1 MADSRLQIMRQERLE
16 KLRQLRELGI
26 NPYPAKVN
34 RTQRAAQ
41 LLDGFATLEGQSVSL
56 VGRVIALRHHGQLV
70 FADIADD
77 SGTIQLYIRS
87 DTLRATD
94 TPKQLIGFSHMSL
107 LDTGDFV
114 EATGEV
120 TKTKA
125 GQISLLVQEL
135 RLITKS
141 LRPLPTAQ
149 DLPADPEYIF
159 RRRYIDLT
167 IKPQQRELFRRKAAF
182 WQLHREILSRN
193 GFIEVDVP
201 VLEHVTGGADARPFL
216 THMNALNQ
224 HFYLR
229 ISTELNQKRLIGGGF
244 EKIYTLGPNF
254 RNEGISDE
262 HLPEYTQV
270 EWYWAYA
277 NYEDTMNLVE
287 SLIKEIATR
296 IYGKTIF
303 TTRGHTFDLSK
314 PWERISYPDSIKE
327 KLGLDIFS
335 SPEEDFIQV
344 LKDNGI
350 RLEGAINRNRL
361 IDNAWKIL
369 RKTISGPAFLINEP
383 AFMSPL
389 SKSRADNPHLTERFH
404 IILAGSELG
413 NGYSE
418 LNNPLEQLD
427 RFLEQQQQR
436 DQGDDEAQMLD
447 IDFVEMLEYGMP
459 PTSGYGHSERLFWFL
474 EDITARE
481 GSLFPALKYKVDP
494 LTQAIYPQAKLVE
507 PIKPKNHDNS

>member
-1 MADSRLQIMRQERLE
+1 MADSRLQIMRDTRLSNLKE
-16 KLRQLRELGI
+16 LEALGI
-26 NPYPAKVN
+26 NAFPAKVE
-34 RTQRAAQ
+34 RTHTTEQIVNDFSQ
-41 LLDGFATLEGQSVSL
+41 LEGQNATI
-56 VGRVIALRHHGQLV
+56 VGRIVAMRHHGQLA
-70 FADIADD
+70 FADIEDAF
-77 SGTIQLYIRS
+77 GKIQLYIRS
-87 DTLRATD
+87 DTLAPTNP
-94 TPKQLIGFSHMSL
+94 TEQLLGFEQLHL
-107 LDTGDFV
+107 IDTGDFV
-114 EATGEV
+114 QASGQV
-120 TKTKA
+120 TKTKS
-125 GQISLLVQEL
+125 GQTSIQVSEL
-135 RLITKS
+135 HLITKS
-141 LRPLPTAQ
+141 LRPLPNPQ
-149 DLPADPEYIF
+149 DLPSDPEYIF
-159 RRRYIDLT
+159 RHRYIDLA
-167 IKPQQRELFRRKAAF
+167 IKPEQRELFKRKALF
-182 WQLHREILSRN
+182 WHIHREILTRN

-224 HFYLR
+224 PFFLR

-244 EKIYTLGPNF
+244 EKIYTIGPNF

-277 NYEDTMNLVE
+277 NYEDTMTLVE
-287 SLIKEIATR
+287 SLIKEVATR
-296 IYGKTIF
+296 VYGKTVF
-303 TTRGHTFDLSK
+303 STRGHTFDLNTS
-314 PWERISYPDSIKE
+314 WEKISYPDIIRE
-327 KLGLDIFS
+327 KLGLDIFT
-335 SPEEDFIQV
+335 SPEEDFSAV
-344 LKDNGI
+344 LKKHGI
-350 RLEGAINRNRL
+350 KLEGAINRNRL

-389 SKSRADNPHLTERFH
+389 SKSRTDQPQLTERFH

-474 EDITARE
+474 EDVTARE
-481 GSLFPALKYKVDP
+481 GTLFPALKHKVDP
-494 LTQAIYPQAKLVE
+494 LTQAMYPQAKLVE
-507 PIKPKNHDNS
+507 PAKLKR